1 MKHTKRF
8 SLMVQH
14 YGEESK
20 LLEGPVN
27 KSRADRALL
36 ENETIQRGYN
46 TRVGKI
52 DGAVVVFGEGDIYQ
66 TRIWIREA

>member
-1 MKHTKRF
+1 MKRTKQF

-14 YGEESK
+14 YGEQAQ

-27 KSRADRALL
+27 RTRADRALL
-36 ENETIQRGYN
+36 ENETLQRGYN
-46 TRVGKI
+46 ARVGRI
-52 DGAVVVFGEGDIYQ
+52 DGAVVVFGADDTYQ